1 MSVEAPVP
9 AARPRLVWSQD
20 RGGHTPNQPDL
31 IKPASSA
38 VSEICKGANHG
49 QTRSYAGSRK
59 WRNGLTG
66 GRYSGMWGVAASEA
80 DREGMVARLTPSRHH
95 ELAMV
100 STIQKSSNLSSVLQ
114 SHSIM
119 RHSVDTQGIASS
131 RCQCV
136 RGYCQANRN
145 ACVAALEPSTST
157 IGRSRRPKPAFA
169 STTPTKPVRS
179 QK

>member
-1 MSVEAPVP
+1 MLQINQTLSSRCQAPSRRSARAP
-9 AARPRLVWSQD
+9 TTGRPR
-20 RGGHTPNQPDL
+20 
-31 IKPASSA
+31 
-38 VSEICKGANHG
+38 
-49 QTRSYAGSRK
+49 SYVGSRK
-59 WRNGLTG
+59 WRSGLTG

-100 STIQKSSNLSSVLQ
+100 STIQKSSNLSSVVQ

-131 RCQCV
+131 RCQYV

-145 ACVAALEPSTST
+145 ACVVALEPSTST
-157 IGRSRRPKPAFA
+157 IGRSGDRSRHSLRQHPLNQ
-169 STTPTKPVRS
+169 SGVRS
-179 QK
+179 EK